1 MKGDDKFLNHSLKQL
16 RIRQFWTQKGHPV
29 SFAFYFRYF
38 LSVVICSPFWVG
50 LLLHFITVIK
60 DDLDVNLSGDVSNLT
75 SVIGLHFMS
84 FSIVWRHKKIADLID
99 ALTAST
105 EFGKPDNFDK
115 TVRKLNLYSKSY
127 ACYCV
132 SGTFIYALLRT
143 QEIPRCLRNNEEK
156 GLHEVCGT
164 MIPTWT
170 PFDINFNRFPNRQL
184 LLIVQ
189 MTSVLGIICG
199 GTAISFTT
207 FEIATVIVLKMK
219 HLRRLL
225 KHAFDDPKDVV
236 WWKNLDHC
244 IKYHRHII
252 KLQELFDMQY
262 KYPNGSYVVLVGI
275 VIAGLANQYM
285 KERNFGAIIH
295 LGGWVFS
302 FYICCHAGQILLTE
316 SMMIPNALYNS
327 MWYRVPVRLQKIV
340 LMIITRSQRPMELH
354 AAPIGVMSHELFI
367 TLVKTS
373 TSYFALLSQST

>member
-1 MKGDDKFLNHSLKQL
+1 MKSNEKFLNHSLKQL
-16 RIRQFWTQKGHPV
+16 RIRQFWTQKGHSV

-38 LSVVICSPFWVG
+38 LIVIVGTPFWVG
-50 LLLHFITVIK
+50 LLVHFITVIR
-60 DDLDVNLSGDVSNLT
+60 DDLDVSLSGDVSVLT

-84 FSIVWRHKKIADLID
+84 FTIVWKHKYISDLFN
-99 ALTAST
+99 ALTAPT
-105 EFGKPDNFDK
+105 EFGKPDNFEK
-115 TVRKLNLYSKSY
+115 TVRRLNLYSKSY

-132 SGTFIYALLRT
+132 SGTFTYALLRY
-143 QEIPRCLRNNEEK
+143 QAIPQCMRDNAEK

-164 MIPTWT
+164 IT
-170 PFDINFNRFPNRQL
+170 PSWSPLGINFNRFPNRQL

-189 MTSVLGIICG
+189 LISVLIIICG

-207 FEIATVIVLKMK
+207 FELATVIVLKMK
-219 HLRRLL
+219 HLHRLL
-225 KHAFDDPKDVV
+225 RHAFDDTKEVI

-262 KYPNGSYVVLVGI
+262 KFPNGSYVLLVGI

-285 KERNFGAIIH
+285 KEKNFGAIIH

-302 FYICCHAGQILLTE
+302 FFICCHAGQILLTE
-316 SMMIPNALYNS
+316 SLLIPTAVYNS
-327 MWYRVPVRLQKIV
+327 KWYDLPLDLQKTV
-340 LMIITRSQRPMELH
+340 LMIITRSQQPMELH
-354 AAPIGVMSHELFI
+354 AAPIGVMSHEFFI

-373 TSYFALLSQST
+373 TSYFALLRQST